1 MPQLTIVLVLALA
14 LEPKPYSPNPSAKHF
29 QTLCLTM
36 LKGQRFVEI
45 DEERECN
52 MAAAEA
58 AADHLYNKGEGQWV
72 EP

>member
-1 MPQLTIVLVLALA
+1 
-14 LEPKPYSPNPSAKHF
+14 
-29 QTLCLTM
+29 M